1 MRFTPALGLAGLLA
15 CQPSTTRPSFTPLP
29 EAEVVEVRLQPQE
42 ATKVLAEALTTDSI
56 PARRV
61 DLRDG
66 YIESHWF
73 DSSTGAPSTRRP
85 IGTRVVRVR
94 AWADPGR
101 PGFTLLSAETV
112 FRPVADPSLPPR
124 ELEREVPPQHPV
136 AVKIRTALQE
146 MVKRYGGPP
155 AAEKGEGRQKA
166 ENGEGRT
173 GNGEEGAGDEDQE
186 QGTDNSQ

>member
-1 MRFTPALGLAGLLA
+1 MRFTPALALAGLLA
-15 CQPSTTRPSFTPLP
+15 CQPATTRPSFTPLP

-42 ATKVLAEALTTDSI
+42 ATKVLAEALKTDSI

-73 DSSTGAPSTRRP
+73 DSSTGTPSTRRP

-124 ELEREVPPQHPV
+124 ELEREVPPEHPV
-136 AVKIRTALQE
+136 AVKIRTALQA

-155 AAEKGEGRQKA
+155 VTAVNEKPEAR
-166 ENGEGRT
+166 NGK
-173 GNGEEGAGDEDQE
+173 EGAGNEE
-186 QGTDNSQ
+186 QGAGNEEPEPDDGQ

>member
-1 MRFTPALGLAGLLA
+1 MRVALTLLLPGLLA

-29 EAEVVEVRLQPQE
+29 EAEVVEVRLLPLE
-42 ATKVLAEALTTDSI
+42 ATKQLAAALEADSI

-66 YIESHWF
+66 FIESHWF
-73 DSSTGAPSTRRP
+73 DSSTGRPSTHRP

-124 ELEREVPPQHPV
+124 ELEHEVPRNHPV
-136 AVKIRTALQE
+136 AIKIRTALQGL
-146 MVKRYGGPP
+146 VKRYGGPP
-155 AAEKGEGRQKA
+155 VTEPVQPKARRGEPAEGEQA
-166 ENGEGRT
+166 EPQ
-173 GNGEEGAGDEDQE
+173 DEAPPEAQ
-186 QGTDNSQ
+186 